1 MTVTQP
7 SISLLADVG
16 GTNSR
21 VALAKDGVLDPK
33 TIRRYANRGHEGL
46 EQILIQY
53 LGEEGVERCESS
65 CIAVAGPISEGIAR
79 MTNLD
84 WTIAPESIAKAT
96 GARHATILNDLQA
109 QGQAL
114 GHLAQSALRPLI
126 KGHPASA
133 DATRLVIGIGTG
145 FNTAPV
151 HETGRGRL
159 VAASETGHITLPVR
173 DEATLRLA
181 KVIGGTDGF
190 ASVEDVLSGRGL
202 VHVHAH
208 LHGPTRLKGEEIMEA
223 LDKGDSHARETARV
237 VTKILGAV
245 IGDQALVHLPFGGIH
260 LCGSVARALAP
271 HLISLGFIEAF
282 HDKGRFSSFLEAF
295 PISVIEDDFAALTGC
310 AAYLKAQSAV

>member
-1 MTVTQP
+1 MTVTQTNL
-7 SISLLADVG
+7 SLLADVG

-21 VALAKDGVLDPK
+21 VALAKNGVLDPK
-33 TIRRYANRGHEGL
+33 TIRRFANRGHGAL
-46 EQILIQY
+46 EDILAQY
-53 LGEEGVERCESS
+53 LTEEGVERCELV
-65 CIAVAGPISEGIAR
+65 CVAVAGPMADGVAR

-84 WTIAPESIAKAT
+84 WTIAPDAIAKVS
-96 GARHATILNDLQA
+96 GARHAAILNDLQA

-114 GHLAQSALRPLI
+114 GHLPKGALRPLVE
-126 KGHPASA
+126 GHPAA
-133 DATRLVIGIGTG
+133 QNAARLVIGIGTG
-145 FNTAPV
+145 FNCAPV
-151 HETGRGRL
+151 HETAGGRF
-159 VAASETGHITLPVR
+159 VAASESGHITLPVR

-181 KVIGGTDGF
+181 KVIGGKDGF

-208 LHGPTRLKGEEIMEA
+208 LHGPTRLKGEDIMDA
-223 LDKGDSHARETARV
+223 LNKGDSHALETARL

-245 IGDQALVHLPFGGIH
+245 IGDQALMHLPFGGIY

-282 HDKGRFSSFLEAF
+282 HDKGRFSEFLRAF

-310 AAYLKAQSAV
+310 AAYLTAQRRG